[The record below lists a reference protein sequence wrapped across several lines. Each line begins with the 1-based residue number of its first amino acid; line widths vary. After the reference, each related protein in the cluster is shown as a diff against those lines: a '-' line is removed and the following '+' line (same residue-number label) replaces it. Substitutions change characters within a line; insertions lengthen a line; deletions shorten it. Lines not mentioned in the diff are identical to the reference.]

1 MICCKIIANFSNGQG
16 SFSKL
21 CELLAK
27 KGDFLWDNGV
37 MYFADTEHDTT
48 ERQIMNCVKKAGY
61 TKVFVDT
68 YDAKHEPHEDE
79 RVKGWIADKLT
90 KIYYQQYE
98 HDSQEVFRNIDHGL
112 DALNEEIDELTKK
125 AAEEAAKAESKNTED
140 KK

>member
-1 MICCKIIANFSNGQG
+1 MICCKIIADYSNEQG

-27 KGDFLWDNGV
+27 KGDFLWEGNV
-37 MYFADTEHDTT
+37 MYFADTELDTT
-48 ERQIMNCVKKAGY
+48 ERQIINCVKKAGY

-79 RVKGWIADKLT
+79 RIKGWITDKLT

-98 HDSQEVFRNIDHGL
+98 QENQEVFRTIDRGL
-112 DALNEEIDELTKK
+112 DALNVEIDELTKK
-125 AAEEAAKAESKNTED
+125 AAEEAQSTED
-140 KK
+140 NKDGRN